1 MSRISLERVYPSFKS
16 FACEA
21 FLISSRKSQSSEA
34 ISGEE
39 VVSVMLFSDIR
50 TDSSHIS
57 LPSFSFAMS
66 WVIFAINAEIIV
78 VSVHFFRI
86 CVRSGRL
93 FCILLYQYYKFTF
106 DFPRIFLKIIL
117 YLRDASSDILFKLL
131 SEFSTYH
138 YLMRF
143 SKICF

>member
-34 ISGEE
+34 ISAEE
-39 VVSVMLFSDIR
+39 VVSIILFSDIL
-50 TDSSHIS
+50 TAISHIS
-57 LPSFSFAMS
+57 LPSFSVAMS
-66 WVIFAINAEIIV
+66 CVIFAINADNRV

-93 FCILLYQYYKFTF
+93 FCIVLCQYHKFPF
-106 DFPRIFLKIIL
+106 DFPRIFLKIIF
-117 YLRDASSDILFKLL
+117 YLRDTSSDILFKLL
-131 SEFSTYH
+131 CEFSPNN
-138 YLMRF
+138 YLMFF